1 MQFNDLDT
9 ALNWLMSIRKRQPRF
24 DKFARL
30 MDDLGHPEGNFKMVH
45 VAGTNG
51 KGSTI
56 TFLRDSLVA
65 LGYKV
70 GTLQS
75 PHYKTHLDRI
85 RINGRP
91 IPGNVFLDILNEHVD
106 MFIKEGLS
114 MFEMDYLI
122 MCEWFLKESVD
133 FALVEVGIGGRL
145 DSTNVVKHPLLSII
159 VTIGYDH
166 MEVLGN
172 TKEAITYEKAGI
184 IKDDSAI
191 LVGNLDANLRNIVKD
206 EADKHRS
213 KYLHIK
219 DIEDLGLRR
228 FGYRDEVYEL
238 TSYAH
243 YQKHNAA
250 VAIEALYYLND
261 IGVICLDIAK
271 VKLAIKKSLWQ
282 GRYEIISEHPLVIL
296 DGAHN
301 IDAVKALIESI
312 KDITKSKGVLFS
324 AIKSKEHRSMLE
336 MLKGAVD
343 EIVLTSFDSPK
354 TLMDLENVAK
364 ALDLSYIPDMKEAYQ
379 HLAGRY
385 ECIIVCGSLYL
396 LSAFN
401 ANVEVKDE

>member
-1 MQFNDLDT
+1 M
-9 ALNWLMSIRKRQPRF
+9 AIRKSQPRF
-24 DKFARL
+24 DKFLRL
-30 MDDLGHPEGNFKMVH
+30 MDDLGHLEGKLNIIH

-51 KGSTI
+51 KGSTV

-75 PHYKTHLDRI
+75 PHYATHLDRI
-85 RINGRP
+85 RIDGKP
-91 IPGNVFLDILNEHVD
+91 IPGDIFLDILNRNVD

-122 MCEWFLKESVD
+122 MCEWFLKEGVD
-133 FALVEVGIGGRL
+133 LAIVEVGVGGRL
-145 DSTNVVKHPLLSII
+145 DSTNVVRHPLLSII

-184 IKDDSAI
+184 IKDDSAV
-191 LVGNLDANLRNIVKD
+191 LVGKLDENLLDIVKE

-213 KYLHIK
+213 RYLQIK
-219 DIEDLGLRR
+219 NIDDLGIRR
-228 FGYRDEVYEL
+228 FKYRDESYEL

-250 VAIEALYYLND
+250 VAIEALYYLD
-261 IGVICLDIAK
+261 EIGVIKLNIAK
-271 VKLAIKKSLWQ
+271 VKSAIKQSLWQ
-282 GRYEIISEHPLVIL
+282 GRYEIINENPLVIL

-301 IDAVKALIESI
+301 IDAIGALIESL
-312 KDITKSKGVLFS
+312 KDIPKSKGILFS
-324 AIKSKEHRSMLE
+324 AIKSKEYRTMLE
-336 MLKGAVD
+336 VLKGAVD

-354 TLMDLENVAK
+354 ALMDLEGAAK
-364 ALDLSYIPDMKEAYQ
+364 DLDLSYIPDIQEAYR
-379 HLAGRY
+379 HLVSKY

-401 ANVEVKDE
+401 EKVKVKDE